1 MDPEHRRGITS
12 PDSLWA
18 PQVTV
23 PMPLEAIQWI
33 IEYPRPADDEHV
45 KLYRPSRNQVKVM
58 AAFFKKS
65 PGGVS
70 TADVQYRPDV
80 LGFLSVVLTFAK
92 IARPLPKNESPKGFS
107 SIMPRNDFTTIY
119 KTQGIDRVLPPNKL
133 YEIVKGLACF
143 KNSGNDVATGGTNYE

>member
-12 PDSLWA
+12 QDSLWA

-33 IEYPRPADDEHV
+33 IENPQPNNQNW
-45 KLYRPSRNQVKVM
+45 KMYRPSRNQVKVL
-58 AAFFKKS
+58 APFFKKS

-70 TADVQYRPDV
+70 AEDVQYRPDV

-92 IARPLPKNESPKGFS
+92 IARPLGKNESPKGFS

-119 KTQGIDRVLPPNKL
+119 KTQRIDRVLPPDKL
-133 YEIVKGLACF
+133 YDIVKGVACF
-143 KNSGNDVATGGTNYE
+143 KNSGNAVTAGGTGYE